1 MSFERF
7 ETRISTPIGDVW
19 LTPTS
24 ADHIHAEN
32 GRNSLNG
39 DRTLPHVHAP
49 FNIRGV
55 EIAVSIHYHK
65 WSDGRWHIGREDQS
79 TYERRQSLYASRL
92 GSLKDI
98 SESARKRIEEVLD
111 IVVNAFA
118 ENNAYILTA
127 ANVQDLADKLDS
139 ANHDYDKAEKA
150 FDAASIALHEAET
163 ALYNATGVW
172 PSKKVTA

>member
-7 ETRISTPIGDVW
+7 ETRVSTAIGDVW

-32 GRNSLNG
+32 GRNSING
-39 DRTLPHVHAP
+39 DRSLPNVHAP
-49 FNIRGV
+49 FEVRGV

-79 TYERRQSLYASRL
+79 TYERWQALYASRL
-92 GSLKDI
+92 LSNKVV
-98 SESARKRIEEVLD
+98 SESARKRIED
-111 IVVNAFA
+111 ILTPVVNAFA
-118 ENNAYILTA
+118 EKNAYILTA
-127 ANVQDLADKLDS
+127 AKVQDLAYKLES
-139 ANHDYDKAEKA
+139 AHYYYDKAEKA

-163 ALYNATGVW
+163 ALYNATGTW
-172 PSKKVTA
+172 PERKVKA

>member
-1 MSFERF
+1 MSFERL
-7 ETRISTPIGDVW
+7 ETCISTPIGDVW

-55 EIAVSIHYHK
+55 EIAVSIHYHR

-79 TYERRQSLYASRL
+79 SYERRQSLYAGRL

-98 SESARKRIEEVLD
+98 SESARNRIAEVLD
-111 IVVNAFA
+111 ITVNAFA

-127 ANVQDLADKLDS
+127 ANIQDLASKLDS
-139 ANHDYDKAEKA
+139 ANYDFDKAETA
-150 FDAASIALHEAET
+150 FAEASHKLHLAET

-172 PSKKVTA
+172 PERKVSA